1 MRRIK
6 EIQRKCKE
14 KERAQE
20 HSQPKPV
27 KALWKSQKYENVES
41 KVKAKLQVGI
51 YGGALELSRLGEQWD
66 DGDRGVLEPAGSGGI
81 SVLRHSGLMWQWGRC
96 GSGAVSESVWFGSRQ

>member
-6 EIQRKCKE
+6 EIQKKCKE
-14 KERAQE
+14 RERAQE

-41 KVKAKLQVGI
+41 KVKARLQVGTQ
-51 YGGALELSRLGEQWD
+51 GALQLSWQLRRKKSHTFCL
-66 DGDRGVLEPAGSGGI
+66 LPPA
-81 SVLRHSGLMWQWGRC
+81 
-96 GSGAVSESVWFGSRQ
+96 